1 MNEYMRVDAMRD
13 RWLEPPA
20 YPERRNRH
28 RCTVCMER
36 TPDIPY
42 FRLKTGVVCDECRS
56 DFQLPFD
63 TFPEEEDAKH
73 ACCVCGEICK
83 NEVTLIGADAYCSDC
98 IEEAK
103 IYDYEN

>member
-36 TPDIPY
+36 TPDIP
-42 FRLKTGVVCDECRS
+42 
-56 DFQLPFD
+56 
-63 TFPEEEDAKH
+63 
-73 ACCVCGEICK
+73 
-83 NEVTLIGADAYCSDC
+83 
-98 IEEAK
+98 
-103 IYDYEN
+103 